1 MIKTLHITF
10 LVLFNIIC
18 CLWTNFSY
26 SQDSSKNNE
35 IEVLSYVPSRETE
48 KEILSYSITSCK
60 YAVFQIGDSQLVDS
74 RMNILKKHINN
85 LKNDS
90 IKIVS
95 INVDNFTIHIN
106 GGRVYKQAIKGT
118 NPGLIGELMI
128 TPVKSDR
135 VVGCS
140 KDDLFGGYI
149 LDEVPEGKE
158 NLNPL
163 IVVIDISI
171 KGKKYH
177 SRTLS
182 FTEDS
187 KMKTLKKNVAFNTYI
202 DDAIKKNTQILLDLI
217 TAK

>member
-1 MIKTLHITF
+1 MIKTLHISF
-10 LVLFNIIC
+10 LVFFNIIC
-18 CLWTNFSY
+18 CLSTNFSY

-35 IEVLSYVPSRETE
+35 IELLDNIPLRQTE
-48 KEILSYSITSCK
+48 KETLSYLITSCE
-60 YAVFQIGDSQLVDS
+60 YAIYQIGDSQLAS
-74 RMNILKKHINN
+74 LRMDVLQKHINN

-90 IKIVS
+90 IKIKS
-95 INVDNFTIHIN
+95 IIVDNFTIHIN
-106 GGRVYKQAIKGT
+106 GGRGLKQAIKVT
-118 NPGLIGELMI
+118 NPGLIGDLMI
-128 TPVKSDR
+128 KPDKNR

-140 KDDLFGGYI
+140 NNDLFGGYS

-163 IVVIDISI
+163 IIVIDISI

-187 KMKTLKKNVAFNTYI
+187 KMRVKKKDVAFNTYV